1 MEENLKLK
9 ERENTFLNS
18 ELKKEIALIT
28 QKNEMLEKKIDELTK
43 KEKNFVN
50 GMKNLKKE
58 HYAELK
64 ELTLKYE
71 QINTTQEITIKEL
84 NDRISDYEVNIKN

>member
-50 GMKNLKKE
+50 DMKNLKKE
-58 HYAELK
+58 HYAEIK

-84 NDRISDYEVNIKN
+84 NDKISDYEVNI

>member
-18 ELKKEIALIT
+18 ELKKEIALMG
-28 QKNEMLEKKIDELTK
+28 QKNEMLEKKIDEFTK
-43 KEKNFVN
+43 KEKSLVN
-50 GMKNLKKE
+50 DMKTLKKE
-58 HYAELK
+58 HYAEVK

-71 QINTTQEITIKEL
+71 EINTTQEITIKEL
-84 NDRISDYEVNIKN
+84 NNKIGDYEVK